1 MGRVK
6 KNPYIHPTVDIPLKL
21 DNEYIYEGDE
31 NDVNYDMGHDGRYAV
46 GSILLSDLI
55 KSAQDAGITD
65 FSQVHILHL
74 EGREYEYAPI
84 YAEIRRPKTED
95 EINKEKEEHQ
105 RYFEQEEKEKS
116 NRKREKEEKKK
127 AKQDALKAL
136 TPEQRKVLG
145 IK

>member
-6 KNPYIHPTVDIPLKL
+6 KNPHIHPTVDIPLKL

-95 EINKEKEEHQ
+95 EINKELKEH
-105 RYFEQEEKEKS
+105 EEKVENWEK
-116 NRKREKEEKKK
+116 NAAKRKAEKEAKKK
-127 AKQDALKAL
+127 AKQEAINAL